1 MFIADKTTNS
11 LSHVTFYR
19 CSVCISEHVSSEP
32 IVEHANHD
40 STEYFDGS
48 SEGNK
53 RYMMI

>member
-11 LSHVTFYR
+11 LGHVTFYR